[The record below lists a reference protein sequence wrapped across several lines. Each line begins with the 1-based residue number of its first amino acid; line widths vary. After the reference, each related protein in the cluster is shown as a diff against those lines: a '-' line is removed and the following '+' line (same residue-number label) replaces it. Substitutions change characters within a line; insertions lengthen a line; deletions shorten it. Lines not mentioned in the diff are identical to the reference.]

1 MPENCPTFGERLR
14 AAAFRVLLVPLLST
28 FAGNAFGAE
37 MVVNTECEGG
47 VANGSYVVSA
57 ESGPVRIE
65 GHFLHGLRDG
75 EFIFY
80 SPGGEKLIVLPYT
93 KGLINGTV
101 RAWHVPGANGGASG
115 LKLESDLHAGFAN
128 GRHRTW
134 YANGNPRS
142 DFTIE
147 DGEIVSGGTWNP
159 DGSELKINSDTDFLR
174 AEIETDFAY
183 YSRLE
188 QVLDA
193 YPPEC

>member
-1 MPENCPTFGERLR
+1 MFETRRIPPVRRPVAGLR
-14 AAAFRVLLVPLLST
+14 ILLIPLLSLT
-28 FAGNAFGAE
+28 CNAFGAE
-37 MVVNTECEGG
+37 IVVDTECEGG
-47 VANGSYVVSA
+47 VANGSYVVRA
-57 ESGPVRIE
+57 ETGTVRIE
-65 GHFLHGLRDG
+65 GHYLQGVRDG

-101 RAWHVPGANGGASG
+101 RAWHVPAANGDASG
-115 LKLESDLHAGFAN
+115 LKLESELSAGFVD

-147 DGEIVSGGTWNP
+147 DGEILSGDTWNP
-159 DGSELKINSDTDFLR
+159 DGSELKINSDSAFLQ